1 MKKISVIYIITL
13 LLFCSWGLYAQAT
26 QFMAIDI
33 LSGINDGSIQVSA
46 EPLLTN
52 NTVENIFD
60 GNPYT
65 EAGVQDD
72 SSAAV
77 TLQFSAEVSFSKCKL
92 FFWNAGQWT
101 LEAAQSMTELDNK
114 TGSYQII
121 VDNRDNPFFQWDSLE
136 FSQVS
141 AQVIRIT
148 EKNPAGPGVHFG
160 EIELVSQM
168 TFTALTILPNPVR
181 LIPNSSFRLKVELM
195 AENGRSYPYTLD
207 NVVRWSSSDL
217 AVAEVGEMGDVM
229 AKSIG
234 TAIITADIPGLS
246 GSATLEVVEDFESV
260 NAEQL
265 YVKVALVLQDPVIDS
280 TSMKRVHEVWNWGD
294 PVEYAYR
301 IAQEFY
307 NASEGV
313 VKFDIV
319 EIHDDDKLFSRLGDE
334 LMTVDTLAYYYMTP
348 GMLYGRTV
356 TGTLQNLS
364 EVQGVNKF
372 DYNAMIDYYNFDEK
386 RNNGEIDEV
395 WVYAHP
401 FAGMYE
407 SQLVGPGAFWWNS
420 PPLDNPNLEKM
431 LSVMGWNFER
441 DVDCA
446 IHSVCH
452 RAESALRHVYG
463 RWECTNPDPNP
474 WELFTRLDKD
484 LPGLAHV
491 GNCHFP
497 PNGAGDYD
505 YSNHTAVLSYA
516 DNWKRYPIL
525 LDQTR
530 EIDCSEWGCTQL
542 GYMRWWFNHLP
553 RYTGV
558 TDGVLNNWWH
568 YFIDYEG
575 AVAKAENWTSIEN
588 ENKYESIVPG
598 DFTLSQNYPNPF
610 NPETV
615 IEYQVQQKVSID
627 LAVYNILGQRVR
639 TLKKGF
645 VQPGFHKVIWN
656 GKNEDGQQLPNGIY
670 FCKLIV
676 SNGNSSAKK
685 MILLK

>member
-1 MKKISVIYIITL
+1 
-13 LLFCSWGLYAQAT
+13 
-26 QFMAIDI
+26 
-33 LSGINDGSIQVSA
+33 
-46 EPLLTN
+46 
-52 NTVENIFD
+52 
-60 GNPYT
+60 
-65 EAGVQDD
+65 
-72 SSAAV
+72 
-77 TLQFSAEVSFSKCKL
+77 
-92 FFWNAGQWT
+92 
-101 LEAAQSMTELDNK
+101 
-114 TGSYQII
+114 
-121 VDNRDNPFFQWDSLE
+121 
-136 FSQVS
+136 
-141 AQVIRIT
+141 
-148 EKNPAGPGVHFG
+148 
-160 EIELVSQM
+160 
-168 TFTALTILPNPVR
+168 
-181 LIPNSSFRLKVELM
+181 
-195 AENGRSYPYTLD
+195 
-207 NVVRWSSSDL
+207 
-217 AVAEVGEMGDVM
+217 
-229 AKSIG
+229 
-234 TAIITADIPGLS
+234 
-246 GSATLEVVEDFESV
+246 
-260 NAEQL
+260 
-265 YVKVALVLQDPVIDS
+265 VALVLQDPVIDS

-463 RWECTNPDPNP
+463 RWECTNPDPNS

-505 YSNHTAVLSYA
+505 YSNHTAVISYA